1 MTNQSHLIYK
11 EEVYQIIGAAIEV
24 HNKLGCGFLEP
35 VYQEA
40 FSIELNER
48 RVPVKPQVG
57 LTIEYKS
64 YQLEKLYIADFVMFD
79 KIIVEI
85 KAIDNITKREEAQLL
100 NYLKATGYELGL
112 LINFGTQ
119 SLQWKRMANTKNH
132 KQENKTT

>member
-57 LTIEYKS
+57 LTIEYKG